1 VSDWSS
7 DVCSSDLTVPS
18 MPDSR
23 VLASAGMDGTVRLWD
38 VCAGKE
44 IGRLEG
50 HRGWVL
56 AVAFSPDG
64 TKLVSGGLDTTA
76 LIWDVSRFTRRP
88 APAAELTAAELA
100 SCWEDPGRDAA
111 VAQRA
116 ARRGRSAP
124 ERAVTW
130 LRAHLKPAP
139 SAETPHLK
147 KLVTELGSEQFKIRD
162 QAMRA
167 LEKLGEVAAPALQK
181 ALAGS
186 VTLEVKRRL
195 EVLLAKMEG
204 A

>member
-1 VSDWSS
+1 LRSS
-7 DVCSSDLTVPS
+7 
-18 MPDSR
+18 
-23 VLASAGMDGTVRLWD
+23 
-38 VCAGKE
+38 
-44 IGRLEG
+44 
-50 HRGWVL
+50 
-56 AVAFSPDG
+56 
-64 TKLVSGGLDTTA
+64 
-76 LIWDVSRFTRRP
+76 
-88 APAAELTAAELA
+88 
-100 SCWEDPGRDAA
+100 
-111 VAQRA
+111 
-116 ARRGRSAP
+116 P

-204 A
+204 AQLPPDMLRQVRAVEALEGIGTSEARSLLQHVVTAGAPEGRLTREAQAALQRLPLP